1 MRWGDKRCRP
11 RGARPRLQRRGSGQE
26 TKPWANRTV
35 GPVLLH
41 LLPRPWTSRC
51 PVQKQQVTGA
61 RGKQETY
68 GAAEVPAAGVRLS
81 PEHNQL
87 LLLLLLLPEHD
98 FRITFVTQINLGPH
112 IRYHLVPLRESQ
124 KATWALA
131 KPFYVF
137 SVDIFYG
144 TPDHEVSMKR
154 WRSPLRKGRDV
165 QHREVTGG
173 WRGAQSCP
181 ASHPSILFLNQPL
194 ASVNFQL
201 ICKVTVCFVE
211 IIQSIFA
218 KCG

>member
-1 MRWGDKRCRP
+1 MGKSDCRSSSAAPSPSALDKSMSSSETAGHWGERKGGDLRYRRSTGGWCP
-11 RGARPRLQRRGSGQE
+11 ALAR
-26 TKPWANRTV
+26 A
-35 GPVLLH
+35 
-41 LLPRPWTSRC
+41 
-51 PVQKQQVTGA
+51 
-61 RGKQETY
+61 
-68 GAAEVPAAGVRLS
+68 
-81 PEHNQL
+81 QL
-87 LLLLLLLPEHD
+87 VVVVVVVPEHD
-98 FRITFVTQINLGPH
+98 FRITFVTQINSGPH
-112 IRYHLVPLRESQ
+112 IRYRLVPLRESQ

-144 TPDHEVSMKR
+144 TPDHEVSTKR